1 MVVFKQRLNLRLV
14 SSAAVAVATWLVP
27 IAAKAHR
34 RKRRH
39 AIGLFI
45 LLAFGAVICAGRPG
59 DAQSPPAPPSAGNP
73 PSGASPAISLG
84 QSFSQPALTGV
95 GNLPSEPPPTISLGQ
110 AFEDWLTQ
118 PTMTGNWG
126 GLRTKL
132 SEEGF
137 DFNASYI
144 GEYAYN
150 FSGGR
155 RTGDD
160 YAQQWTWGMNVDMGK
175 VAGLTGGTFHL
186 KFNQTQGRS
195 TRADFIGNRLSVQT
209 IFGAENLR
217 VTALSY
223 EQNLFGNTLDL
234 KAGYLVMGD
243 DFAVTRLLCLF
254 ENVAFCAHPQSLP
267 NDSGWTDY
275 PNSRWG
281 GVAIVNLPDGIYA
294 ETAIQDV
301 NPTYALHQNGLKFSL
316 QGSTGVLFA
325 QEFGKTVQLGP
336 AFLPGHYKIG
346 GYYDTSSVPGIA
358 NPHLTYSGRYG
369 GYAVADQMVC
379 SFEPGTN
386 RGLIVVANATVNDKR
401 TSQIGPYFTAALI
414 AQGPF
419 AARPR
424 DSIGIGYVRDFVNR
438 NLIQRETTELKAEGV
453 LNPDLALG
461 ENILEIAYGLQVTPW
476 MAIHPNVQYIGNPGA
491 FTFTHIPNAWV
502 FGVHVGLIF

>member
-14 SSAAVAVATWLVP
+14 SDAAVAMATWLVP

-59 DAQSPPAPPSAGNP
+59 NAQSPPAPTSAGNP
-73 PSGASPAISLG
+73 PSGASPA
-84 QSFSQPALTGV
+84 
-95 GNLPSEPPPTISLGQ
+95 ISLGQ

-118 PTMTGNWG
+118 PTMTGDWG

-155 RTGDD
+155 RTGGD
-160 YAQQWTWGMNVDMGK
+160 YAQQWTWGMDLDMGK
-175 VAGLTGGTFHL
+175 VVGLTGGTFHL

-217 VTALSY
+217 VTAFSY

-254 ENVAFCAHPQSLP
+254 ENVAFCAHPQS
-267 NDSGWTDY
+267 
-275 PNSRWG
+275 R
-281 GVAIVNLPDGIYA
+281 
-294 ETAIQDV
+294 
-301 NPTYALHQNGLKFSL
+301 
-316 QGSTGVLFA
+316 
-325 QEFGKTVQLGP
+325 
-336 AFLPGHYKIG
+336 IG
-346 GYYDTSSVPGIA
+346 AKHSHGD
-358 NPHLTYSGRYG
+358 
-369 GYAVADQMVC
+369 MV
-379 SFEPGTN
+379 G
-386 RGLIVVANATVNDKR
+386 
-401 TSQIGPYFTAALI
+401 
-414 AQGPF
+414 F
-419 AARPR
+419 AARARPLSKKAS
-424 DSIGIGYVRDFVNR
+424 SICR
-438 NLIQRETTELKAEGV
+438 
-453 LNPDLALG
+453 
-461 ENILEIAYGLQVTPW
+461 
-476 MAIHPNVQYIGNPGA
+476 MA
-491 FTFTHIPNAWV
+491 
-502 FGVHVGLIF
+502 